1 MPILRIEH
9 PVPDFDG
16 WKRAFDSDPVGRERS
31 GVRRYQILR
40 SMDDPNYV
48 MIDLEFDSKSEAEAL
63 LAAMRE
69 VWRRVEGSVM
79 WNPQARI
86 VETVE
91 SKEY

>member
-9 PVPDFDG
+9 PVPNFDG
-16 WKRAFDSDPVGRERS
+16 WKAAFDSDPAGRERS

-48 MIDLEFDSKSEAEAL
+48 MIDLEFDSKGEADAL

-69 VWRRVEGSVM
+69 VWGRVEGTIM
-79 WNPQARI
+79 WNPQAHI
-86 VETVE
+86 VEIVE